1 MSNFGFDNEKY
12 LKLQSQKIKER
23 ISHYGKLYM
32 EFGGKIFDDYH
43 AMRVL
48 PGFKIDSKVQ
58 MLLEMRNR
66 VEIIIVVN
74 AKDIESGKV
83 RADMGITYEN
93 EVIRMMSAFKDMKLF
108 VGSVVITQF
117 NNEPNAVAFIK
128 RLETMK
134 VKTYK
139 HYVIP
144 GYPSNVSKVLS
155 DEGFGMNEFV
165 KTTRPLVVVT
175 APGPGSGKMST
186 CLSQI
191 YHENLNGVKAGYAK
205 YETFPI
211 WNLPLKHPVH
221 LAYEAA
227 TADLKD
233 VNMIDPYHLAAYGET
248 TVNYN
253 RDVEIFPILSELFEH
268 IYGESPYK
276 SPTDMGVNMIAYC
289 IENEEEVSEACEQ
302 EIIRRYLIALADSKL
317 GKVKESVVIKLE
329 HIMSQMGT
337 SVDRRPC
344 VEAARVK
351 MEEKKCPVIA
361 LSLKDGSIVYG
372 KTTNLLEASAALIL
386 NAIKHLANIRKDFPL
401 IPASVIEPIK
411 AIKVNALG
419 NRNPRLVV
427 NDILIALAIS
437 AGSNPLASEALK
449 YLDQLQGTDAHAS
462 YFLPVDVEITLKK
475 LGINIT
481 KETNFDNE

>member
-1 MSNFGFDNEKY
+1 MAAFNNELYLKIQSDKILERIKMFDN
-12 LKLQSQKIKER
+12 
-23 ISHYGKLYM
+23 KLYL

-48 PGFKIDSKVQ
+48 PGFQRDSKVQ
-58 MLLEMRNR
+58 MLLEMRER

-93 EVIRMMSAFKDMKLF
+93 EVIRMMSAFKDMNLY
-108 VGSVVITQF
+108 VGGVVITQF
-117 NNEPNAVAFIK
+117 NNEPNAISFMRK
-128 RLETMK
+128 LKTMK

-139 HYVIP
+139 HYTIP
-144 GYPSNVSKVLS
+144 GYPANVDKVLS
-155 DEGFGMNEFV
+155 EDGFGCNEFV

-205 YETFPI
+205 FETFPI

-233 VNMIDPYHLAAYGET
+233 VNMIDPYHLSAYGET

-253 RDVEIFPILSELFEH
+253 RDVEIFPILSELFGH

-289 IENEEEVSEACEQ
+289 IEDEEAVRKACEQ
-302 EIIRRYLIALADSKL
+302 EIIRRYLIGVTDSKL
-317 GKVKESVVIKLE
+317 GKVKDNVVVKLE
-329 HIMSQMGT
+329 HIMIQMGT
-337 SVDRRPC
+337 SVENRPC
-344 VEAARVK
+344 VSAAKAK

-361 LSLKDGSIVYG
+361 LTLKDGTMIYG
-372 KTTNLLEASAALIL
+372 KSSQLLEASAALIL
-386 NAIKHLANIRKDFPL
+386 NAIKHLANIRDEFPL

-419 NRNPRLVV
+419 NRNPSLVV
-427 NDILIALAIS
+427 NDILIALSIS
-437 AGSNPLASEALK
+437 AVSNPLASEALK
-449 YLDQLQGTDAHAS
+449 YLDNLRGTEAHAS
-462 YFLPVDVEITLKK
+462 YLLPVDVEITLKK

>member
-1 MSNFGFDNEKY
+1 
-12 LKLQSQKIKER
+12 
-23 ISHYGKLYM
+23 
-32 EFGGKIFDDYH
+32 
-43 AMRVL
+43 
-48 PGFKIDSKVQ
+48 
-58 MLLEMRNR
+58 
-66 VEIIIVVN
+66 
-74 AKDIESGKV
+74 
-83 RADMGITYEN
+83 
-93 EVIRMMSAFKDMKLF
+93 
-108 VGSVVITQF
+108 
-117 NNEPNAVAFIK
+117 
-128 RLETMK
+128 
-134 VKTYK
+134 
-139 HYVIP
+139 
-144 GYPSNVSKVLS
+144 
-155 DEGFGMNEFV
+155 
-165 KTTRPLVVVT
+165 
-175 APGPGSGKMST
+175 MST

-253 RDVEIFPILSELFEH
+253 RDVEIFPVLRELFDH

-289 IENEEEVSEACEQ
+289 IENEEEVSKACEQ

-317 GKVKESVVIKLE
+317 GKVKENVVIKLE

-337 SVDRRPC
+337 SVDHRPC

-372 KTTNLLEASAALIL
+372 KTTNILEASAALIL

-401 IPASVIEPIK
+401 IPANVIEPIK

-449 YLDQLQGTDAHAS
+449 YLDQLKGTDAHAS